1 MTETQRELI
10 EVIQENVVDLIR
22 SLPDET
28 SKADFR
34 KLSLINE
41 LVYKLSET
49 IGRK

>member
-28 SKADFR
+28 SIKDFK